1 MEQQDLVVKAAAGD
15 RDAFAMLAT
24 SHVDRCYAL
33 AYRILRDPH
42 RAQDASQQALLG
54 AWRDLPTLRDPERF
68 DAWLQRVAVNAAR
81 QTYRA
86 RRRRGVR
93 EIAMSR
99 MPIATD
105 PAGDARL
112 DPAQRA
118 DALALDTALPTL
130 PIEQREI
137 LVLHHLEGLS
147 TDDLADRLS
156 IPPGTVKSRLFTAR
170 KALQAALDREA
181 SR

>member
-1 MEQQDLVVKAAAGD
+1 MDAVYRLTHAILGD
-15 RDAFAMLAT
+15 EADARDA
-24 SHVDRCYAL
+24 
-33 AYRILRDPH
+33 
-42 RAQDASQQALLG
+42 AQDTFVT
-54 AWRDLPTLRDPERF
+54 AWRKIREVRDPERF

-118 DALALDTALPTL
+118 DALALDAALRTL

-137 LVLHHLEGLS
+137 LVLHHLEDLS